1 MAAILC
7 AFCTHGHKSRLGRSS
22 PVSLCADAPPAQVSL
37 GSFLPSLAM
46 HEIAD
51 SLPTRT
57 SGYRIYQTR
66 PSQNEAPFI
75 NDPLSHILRK
85 PAHHPGGNSH
95 LKNRKRHPA
104 WPVLCALMIALVVT
118 PEGWQPVLATSFTP
132 VQVDNIAHRGASGHA
147 PESTLPAFRLA
158 RQLGADWIELDVH
171 QTRDGELVV
180 IHDKRVD
187 RTTNG
192 QGAVNELTL
201 SQLKTLDAGSWFD
214 ANHPRHPNTYKGTRI
229 PTLQEVLRSQE
240 KNGRFCIEIKAGVPV
255 GLESQVLNTLQRRG
269 LLHSSQRERV
279 IIQSF
284 DPQVLKRIHQSHPD
298 LFLIQ
303 LIPFRKAGSLSRSG
317 LQRIA
322 AYADGIGFDYRR
334 MERED
339 IRRAHREGLQVYAYT
354 VNQKKKMRQLMDWG
368 VDAIG
373 TDFPDRLRDV
383 KREHH

>member
-1 MAAILC
+1 MK
-7 AFCTHGHKSRLGRSS
+7 KS
-22 PVSLCADAPPAQVSL
+22 
-37 GSFLPSLAM
+37 
-46 HEIAD
+46 
-51 SLPTRT
+51 
-57 SGYRIYQTR
+57 
-66 PSQNEAPFI
+66 
-75 NDPLSHILRK
+75 
-85 PAHHPGGNSH
+85 
-95 LKNRKRHPA
+95 KRHPG
-104 WPVLCALMIALVVT
+104 WRILCALMIALVLAQG
-118 PEGWQPVLATSFTP
+118 GWQPVLATSFTP
-132 VQVDNIAHRGASGHA
+132 ARVDNIAHRGASGHA

-201 SQLKTLDAGSWFD
+201 SQLKKLDAGSWFD
-214 ANHPRHPNTYKGTRI
+214 ASHPRLTNTYKGTRI

-240 KNGRFCIEIKAGVPV
+240 TYGRFCIEIKEGAPV
-255 GLESQVLNTLQRRG
+255 KMEAQVLKTLQRQG
-269 LLHSSQRERV
+269 LLLPSQRERV

-284 DPQVLKRIHQSHPD
+284 DPEVLKRIHRSHPD

-303 LIPFRKAGSLSRSG
+303 LIHFRKAGSFSRSG

-322 AYADGIGFDYRR
+322 AYADGIGFDHRR

-354 VNQKKKMRQLMDWG
+354 VNRKENMRQLIDWG

-373 TDFPDRLRDV
+373 TNFPDRLRAV
-383 KREHH
+383 KRERH